1 MRVGDGSS
9 GVMQGVETTARPQK
23 LHPRGREE
31 AHPRCASSGAAL
43 QAGAEGSAGGCC
55 CDFPPPPHPLPSG
68 TASTLCSA
76 HAVWWVGG
84 LRGLEKPGQCWEHCR
99 QTEDRE
105 GVELPAEL
113 PHAHWVLGGFWT
125 GPWCLLPKQHCLVLL
140 SAAGGLPH
148 PMPWALAGVPAP
160 IPEPSSAHAE
170 HTARLW
176 PWLGPARSHLSPG
189 LPLPALQPAGL
200 PPPSLLPPQED
211 VCCGRSADMGG
222 CTERAAGARPCTPT
236 GRPGQRPFP
245 CRSEDDNLPVGLL
258 RCGKGSGWLA
268 HSCRFQVLQVLQGLR
283 HNLV

>member
-1 MRVGDGSS
+1 
-9 GVMQGVETTARPQK
+9 MQGVETTARPQK

-113 PHAHWVLGGFWT
+113 PRAHWGTGGFLDRAVVSASQAALPCPAQCCRGAPTPHAMGT
-125 GPWCLLPKQHCLVLL
+125 GRGACSHPRAQQCPCRAHGEAVAMAGPSEVSPLPRASSSC
-140 SAAGGLPH
+140 SPAG
-148 PMPWALAGVPAP
+148 WFASP
-160 IPEPSSAHAE
+160 ITSP
-170 HTARLW
+170 
-176 PWLGPARSHLSPG
+176 SPG
-189 LPLPALQPAGL
+189 GCVLWAQRGHGRMHGAGSWCPALHPN
-200 PPPSLLPPQED
+200 
-211 VCCGRSADMGG
+211 
-222 CTERAAGARPCTPT
+222 RAAGTAAVPLPQR
-236 GRPGQRPFP
+236 GR
-245 CRSEDDNLPVGLL
+245 
-258 RCGKGSGWLA
+258 
-268 HSCRFQVLQVLQGLR
+268 
-283 HNLV
+283 